1 MNKYRFF
8 RKNLIFLGL
17 FFLLLMIGSF
27 FINPGISGNAVK
39 TRTDIRSAIERSL
52 PFLEKAGIAWMEGR
66 ISIQNGDAC
75 VSCHQV
81 PFGIWSQSEARA
93 RGILLEDSKYDDLAK
108 QAVAFL
114 NRPNKGRVMSWGPV
128 ILGLKQSEV
137 DNDTSKILRNFLGSI
152 VEKQQSEGYWRAK
165 GQFPR
170 QNRPSS
176 ESDEVATMWTILT
189 LSSFDEMDESVLKSR
204 ERALDWVQNL
214 EPGESNE
221 WLLTRMLV
229 EHKLEGPIL
238 AHKLLEQLLKQ
249 QNRDGGWSWLPKD
262 NSNAFSTGQT
272 LYALNLAGVPYKDS
286 HIQNAVN
293 YLLKTQKTDGTWFVD
308 SNLTSRDGSDA
319 KDYVYTYWGTAWA
332 TIGLARSLPVNGRV
346 AEDGSFIYCYF
357 DDLE

>member
-1 MNKYRFF
+1 MNKH
-8 RKNLIFLGL
+8 KNVLGILVFLGL
-17 FFLLLMIGSF
+17 LFSVLFVAAGVSENDAF
-27 FINPGISGNAVK
+27 GIA
-39 TRTDIRSAIERSL
+39 DIRKAIEKSL
-52 PFLEKAGIAWMEGR
+52 PYLEKDGIAWMEGR
-66 ISIQNGDAC
+66 IPIQSGDAC

-93 RGILLEDSKYDDLAK
+93 HGIFLKDSKLDDLAK
-108 QAVAFL
+108 QAVTFL
-114 NRPNKGRVMSWGPV
+114 NRRNKGRVMSWGPV
-128 ILGLKQSEV
+128 ILGLKQSEM
-137 DNDTSKILRNFLGSI
+137 DDDTSKILRTFLGNM
-152 VEKQQSEGYWRAK
+152 VEKQQSEGYWKAK

-189 LSSFDEMDESVLKSR
+189 LTSHDEIDESIKSR
-204 ERALDWVQNL
+204 ERAVDWIKNL

-229 EHKLEGPIL
+229 EHNLDGPNL
-238 AHKLLEQLLKQ
+238 AHKFLQKLLKQ
-249 QNRDGGWSWLPKD
+249 QKPDGGWSWQPKD

-272 LYALNLAGVPYKDS
+272 LYALSLAGVPHNDS
-286 HIQNAVN
+286 HIQNAVH
-293 YLLKTQKTDGTWFVD
+293 YLLKTQKADGTWFVD

-346 AEDGSFIYCYF
+346 AQDGSFIYCYS

>member
-1 MNKYRFF
+1 MGI
-8 RKNLIFLGL
+8 LVLLGL
-17 FFLLLMIGSF
+17 FISVFLVGAGVSENDAF
-27 FINPGISGNAVK
+27 GIA
-39 TRTDIRSAIERSL
+39 DIRKAIKKSL
-52 PFLEKAGIAWMEGR
+52 PYLEKDGIAWMEGR

-93 RGILLEDSKYDDLAK
+93 RGILREDSKHDDLAK

-114 NRPNKGRVMSWGPV
+114 NRPNKGNVMSWGPV

-152 VEKQQSEGYWRAK
+152 VQKQQSEGYWKAK

-170 QNRPSS
+170 QNRPGS

-189 LSSFDEMDESVLKSR
+189 LSSFDEMDESDLKSR
-204 ERALDWVQNL
+204 ERALDWIKNL
-214 EPGESNE
+214 DPGESNE

-229 EHKLEGPIL
+229 EHNLDGPDL
-238 AHKLLEQLLKQ
+238 THEFLEQLLNQ
-249 QNRDGGWSWLPKD
+249 QKPDGGWSWLSKD

-272 LYALNLAGVPYKDS
+272 LYALNLIGLQPNNS
-286 HIQNAVN
+286 HVQKAVT
-293 YLLKTQKTDGTWFVD
+293 YLLQTQREDGTWFVD
-308 SNLTSRDGSDA
+308 SDLTSREGAEA

-332 TIGLARSLPVNGRV
+332 AIGLARSLPRNGTIT
-346 AEDGSFIYCYF
+346 ADGSFIYCYS

>member
-1 MNKYRFF
+1 MNKH
-8 RKNLIFLGL
+8 KLLLGILVLLGL
-17 FFLLLMIGSF
+17 FISVFLVGAGVSENDAF
-27 FINPGISGNAVK
+27 GIA
-39 TRTDIRSAIERSL
+39 DIRKAIKKSL
-52 PFLEKAGIAWMEGR
+52 PYLEKDGIAWMEGR

-93 RGILLEDSKYDDLAK
+93 RGILREDSKPDDLAK

-114 NRPNKGRVMSWGPV
+114 NRPNKGNVMSWGPV

-137 DNDTSKILRNFLGSI
+137 DNDTSKILRNFLISI
-152 VEKQQSEGYWRAK
+152 VEKQQSAGYWRAK

-189 LSSFDEMDESVLKSR
+189 LSSFDEMHESDLKSR
-204 ERALDWVQNL
+204 ERALDWIKNL
-214 EPGESNE
+214 DPGESNE

-229 EHKLEGPIL
+229 EHNLDGPDL
-238 AHKLLEQLLKQ
+238 THKFLEQLLKQ
-249 QNRDGGWSWLPKD
+249 QKPDGGWSWQSKD

-272 LYALNLAGVPYKDS
+272 LYALNLVGVPHNDS

-308 SNLTSRDGSDA
+308 SNLTSREGSDA
-319 KDYVYTYWGTAWA
+319 KNYVYTYWGTAWA
-332 TIGLARSLPVNGRV
+332 AIGLARSLPVNGRV
-346 AEDGSFIYCYF
+346 AEGGSFIYCYS
-357 DDLE
+357 DDLK